1 MCHLLM
7 IIVFLK
13 TLILNKSL
21 FLIVKLNLLD
31 MHNKGTGPSVY
42 IIVLSYNNGV
52 IKESFDFTWIWV
64 VFIVLFNPVFMIRGD
79 SFCWH
84 YN

>member
-1 MCHLLM
+1 MLM

-13 TLILNKSL
+13 TQILNKSL

-52 IKESFDFTWIWV
+52 IKESFDFA
-64 VFIVLFNPVFMIRGD
+64 
-79 SFCWH
+79 
-84 YN
+84 